1 MATKTQKTTTTRSAA
16 AATATTKTTTTKNKR
31 KAHSKNCQEMDIRK
45 IENLQLKP
53 KELKHFRIFSFQ
65 MRAANG

>member
-1 MATKTQKTTTTRSAA
+1 MATKTKKKQQKTTTTRAA
-16 AATATTKTTTTKNKR
+16 AATATTKNKR